1 MVLSVDISE
10 KSFGPKALFTH
21 LNFAVDDGEKV
32 GIIGR
37 NGIGKTTLFGIL
49 SGADT
54 DFSGEVISRRG
65 AVMVA
70 TSQEYHDIGEQ
81 TVIEYITS
89 GLPEFAELERE
100 MRDFEAASTGVDA
113 SPSRRQIAEYARAV
127 ERFSDKDYYNI
138 EDKIRRILG
147 SFQLEHLAD
156 RPFKTLS
163 GGEKRLSEIVKI
175 MLSDSHLALIDE
187 PTNYMDYVAKEQ
199 FIDWLKQ
206 APEAVLVITHDRDV
220 LQQVDRIIEIKDGG
234 AFSYPGNYADYLLQN
249 STRTVTSMNEYE
261 IVQRRIE
268 NLKKQI
274 AAARAKKA
282 GWGGTADK
290 KNPFV
295 VIEERCNRELKQ
307 LLEIEKPTFW
317 MDKTSAAELDYKNSA
332 RYEKYKARNIKI
344 NLQSAESRSRRLL
357 VSVRDLAVGYEA
369 PLIRGINFDLHEGES
384 LEIRGRNGAGKTTL
398 VKSILGARLGAAAGA
413 GQPRIF
419 EGGVKLDPHAKIS
432 VYEQEV
438 SGALF
443 DLLLPDAI
451 MKVYLDQG
459 VNCTEQ
465 QVRAIMNNYLFSE
478 ADRNIKVRD
487 LSGGQ
492 KARLQIIAMLAAQP
506 DLLVFD
512 EPTSHLDLPSI
523 EELETALAKY
533 KGACLYI
540 SHDNYFR
547 DKVGGKIVQL

>member
-1 MVLSVDISE
+1 MILSVNITE
-10 KSFGPKALFTH
+10 KSFGPKELFTG
-21 LNFAVDDGEKV
+21 LDFTVGDGEKV
-32 GIIGR
+32 GVIGR

-49 SGADT
+49 SGADS
-54 DFSGEVISRRG
+54 DYSGEVIARRG
-65 AVMVA
+65 TTMVA

-89 GLPEFAELERE
+89 GLPEFAELEAVIRN
-100 MRDFEAASTGVDA
+100 FEVMANPT
-113 SPSRRQIAEYARAV
+113 RRQIAEYSQAV
-127 ERFSDKDYYNI
+127 ERFSDKDYNNI

-147 SFQLEHLAD
+147 SFQLEHFAD

-187 PTNYMDYVAKEQ
+187 PTNYMDYVAKDQ
-199 FIDWLKQ
+199 FIEWMIQ
-206 APEAVLVITHDRDV
+206 APEALLVITHDRDV
-220 LQQVDRIIEIKDGG
+220 LAHVDRVIEIKDGG
-234 AFSYPGNYADYLLQN
+234 AFSYPGNYADYLAQN
-249 STRTVTSMNEYE
+249 SMRTVTSMNEYE
-261 IVQRRIE
+261 IVQRRIG

-274 AAARAKKA
+274 AAARSKKA

-307 LLEIEKPTFW
+307 LSAIEKPSFW
-317 MDKTSAAELDYKNSA
+317 IDKTSVAELDYKNSA

-344 NLQSAESRSRRLL
+344 DLQSSESRSRRSLI
-357 VSVRDLAVGYEA
+357 SVRDLAVGYGE
-369 PLIRGINFDLHEGES
+369 PIVKDINFDLREGEA

-398 VKSILGARLGAAAGA
+398 IKAILGLSGPQVFS
-413 GQPRIF
+413 GQI
-419 EGGVKLDPHAKIS
+419 KIDPHVKIS

-438 SGALF
+438 NSALF
-443 DLLLPDAI
+443 DLPLPDAI
-451 MKVYLDQG
+451 KKVYNDKN
-459 VNCTEQ
+459 VNCTDQ
-465 QVRAIMNNYLFSE
+465 QVRAIMSSYLFGE
-478 ADRNIKVRD
+478 EDRSIRVRD

-492 KARLQIIAMLAAQP
+492 KARLQIIAMLAINP

-523 EELETALAKY
+523 EELETALARY

-547 DKVGGKIVQL
+547 DKVGGAIVQL